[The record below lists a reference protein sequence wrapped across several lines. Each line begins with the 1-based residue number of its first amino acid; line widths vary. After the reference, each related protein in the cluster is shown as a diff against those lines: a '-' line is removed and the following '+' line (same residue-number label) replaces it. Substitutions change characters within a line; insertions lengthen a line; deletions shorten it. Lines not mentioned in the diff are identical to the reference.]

1 MATVSTLIV
10 LTTYLP
16 VKSRR
21 WVNKRLYTHAYYGV
35 YCMPTPQNMFCSTR
49 EYYTTVPII
58 AMTKPIQGLYNT
70 HKILIIQ
77 PCQADDYTTHCHGA
91 WNGRDNRNTQTNAS
105 ETSQYLWYILYYKPK
120 MLSLLTVY
128 RTQLNNWLLCYYF
141 VILCFQFVLIE
152 WDSEWNKNMCWL

>member
-35 YCMPTPQNMFCSTR
+35 YCMLTPQNMFCSTR

-91 WNGRDNRNTQTNAS
+91 WNGRDNRNTQTNTS
-105 ETSQYLWYILYYKPK
+105 ETSQYLWYRYTTYVITYCNTSQRCLACLLSTVHNWTTDCYAITLSYYVSN
-120 MLSLLTVY
+120 LWV
-128 RTQLNNWLLCYYF
+128 RQW
-141 VILCFQFVLIE
+141 VE
-152 WDSEWNKNMCWL
+152 